1 MWVKHGCCLVKINV
15 DATFHEDNL
24 SGACG
29 AIVRGDHGD
38 FVASANW
45 FLPHVRD
52 AESAQLHA
60 MRNGLYLATNIGYSS
75 VEIESDCMAMMEA
88 MQSMDDYLGADL
100 AMVLECKDVD
110 YEVKVAQIDADIR
123 ILKLQEEIVQ
133 HDPEYAQGKHTS
145 KLLRPSE
152 LIEMCMK
159 RGRELSL
166 KAFEVFA
173 WTGSSFRSS
182 NKGLLEACWANAT
195 DQDDWVELSQA
206 SVSKGWSDEDAVVFD
221 DPFEEVLP
229 VRKEDVHARGL
240 EAKCFSVEEVLM
252 QHDTFLD
259 AGKLMMTAVVMGK
272 ELSYEIFWIPNDQI
286 FSWGRDSRLPRLP
299 RNTE

>member
-1 MWVKHGCCLVKINV
+1 MAERRPG
-15 DATFHEDNL
+15 
-24 SGACG
+24 GG
-29 AIVRGDHGD
+29 
-38 FVASANW
+38 VASEITA
-45 FLPHVRD
+45 R
-52 AESAQLHA
+52 AEVAVDGEVVAGSRRKAA
-60 MRNGLYLATNIGYSS
+60 GGGGSTRSGG
-75 VEIESDCMAMMEA
+75 EA
-88 MQSMDDYLGADL
+88 MLVTGL
-100 AMVLECKDVD
+100 PERKDVD

-206 SVSKGWSDEDAVVFD
+206 SVSKGWSDEVIQESLQGTDAVVFD

-259 AGKLMMTAVVMGK
+259 AGLEEVVRAGGG
-272 ELSYEIFWIPNDQI
+272 ETRHGD
-286 FSWGRDSRLPRLP
+286 WGRMAGPSRHFRKIC
-299 RNTE
+299 